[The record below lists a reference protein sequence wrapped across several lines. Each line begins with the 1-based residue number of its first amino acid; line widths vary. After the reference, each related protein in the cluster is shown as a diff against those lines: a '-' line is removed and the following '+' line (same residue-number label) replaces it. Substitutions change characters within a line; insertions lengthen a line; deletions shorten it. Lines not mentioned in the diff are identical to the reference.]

1 MKLLID
7 MNLTPRWAGVFV
19 DAGFEA
25 AHWSALGRAFAPDR
39 EIMDFAVANG
49 YIVFTNDLDFGAILA
64 MTNAARPSVVQIR
77 GGDLSPEAIGRQVL
91 EALRQM
97 GPELLEGALVT
108 VDPLKTRARVL
119 PFRPP
124 V

>member
-7 MNLTPRWAGVFV
+7 MNLTPRWVDVFV

-39 EIMDFAVANG
+39 EIMDFAVANS
-49 YIVFTNDLDFGAILA
+49 YVVVTNDLDFGAILA

-77 GGDLSPEAIGRQVL
+77 GGDLSPEAIGGQVL

>member
-7 MNLTPRWAGVFV
+7 MNLTPRWVGVFV
-19 DAGFEA
+19 DADFEA
-25 AHWSALGRAFAPDR
+25 AHWSMLGRAYAPDI
-39 EIMDFAVANG
+39 EIMEWAAANG

-77 GGDLSPEAIGRQVL
+77 GGDLSPEIVGGHVM

-97 GPELLEGALVT
+97 EAELMEGALVT
-108 VDPLKTRARVL
+108 IDPLKTRARVL
-119 PFRPP
+119 PFRAPG
-124 V
+124 